1 MRQLLG
7 YAPEELIGTNAF
19 DLIHPEDVATTQ
31 QVFARIL
38 AALGAS
44 ETAEYR
50 LRRENGSWRWCEGTS
65 TNLLD
70 DPSVEAIVGSFHD
83 VTDRHEAVDVAAL
96 VTATVEQAQ
105 ATTDTH
111 TLRMEIPARLPT
123 AQWDADRIIQAL
135 RNLLSNAIKYTP
147 AGGEIVVRVQG
158 MGDAVQI
165 AVTDQ
170 GIGIPDEAMRRLFVP
185 FYRAE
190 NAQVEARGMGLGLT
204 VSKGF
209 VEAHGGH
216 IGVASVVGEGS
227 AFTVILPYRDG

>member
-1 MRQLLG
+1 
-7 YAPEELIGTNAF
+7 
-19 DLIHPEDVATTQ
+19 
-31 QVFARIL
+31 
-38 AALGAS
+38 
-44 ETAEYR
+44 
-50 LRRENGSWRWCEGTS
+50 
-65 TNLLD
+65 
-70 DPSVEAIVGSFHD
+70 
-83 VTDRHEAVDVAAL
+83 
-96 VTATVEQAQ
+96 
-105 ATTDTH
+105 
-111 TLRMEIPARLPT
+111 MEIPARLPT

-190 NAQVEARGMGLGLT
+190 NAQVEARGMGLGLA